1 MSPYRMGQ
9 LGDYPQWGGR
19 GLYIRIY
26 QLLGLHLSPYF
37 PVHCYWCIDWLVRNY
52 WLLFYR
58 RPLII
63 PALFFVRVLCLRLVV
78 SSLPLL
84 VRVHLKRI
92 LKWPPFYDVSLRYQ
106 CYHLLLSYLS
116 SLPPS
121 LCFSLFF
128 PPSFSVSPSF
138 SSSPSVCL
146 FIPPIGDH
154 CSCRVW

>member
-26 QLLGLHLSPYF
+26 QLLGPHLSLYF

-92 LKWPPFYDVSLRYQ
+92 LKWPPFYDINVIISSSLISLPS
-106 CYHLLLSYLS
+106 LLL
-116 SLPPS
+116 
-121 LCFSLFF
+121 
-128 PPSFSVSPSF
+128 SVSPSF
-138 SSSPSVCL
+138 SLPPSL
-146 FIPPIGDH
+146 FLPLFPLPLLFV
-154 CSCRVW
+154 SLFLL